1 MNRLRVLVLGIWAA
15 GLSFVMI
22 IGRYSLFIRAQLW
35 PLLLGTVLMFALLL
49 IAMFA
54 RRKIAVVRKASAA
67 VWLRSGLL
75 LLPLAYM
82 FPMISDTASA
92 SGLNSFALHKRTLG
106 LDSGP
111 DVSSGS
117 PDKIVAADSGKVVSL
132 GYILKH
138 RGKLKGHRV
147 ITEGRIF
154 RDDALPPGQVML
166 FRFVVVCCAADAMP
180 VQAVI
185 KSPATASLKDDQ
197 WVRVDGTFHLLDEE
211 GARVLEIDATRIDPI
226 PAPAQPYLSPYSF

>member
-1 MNRLRVLVLGIWAA
+1 MNRLRVLVLGIWAI
-15 GLSFVMI
+15 GLGFVLI

-35 PLLLGTVLMFALLL
+35 PLLLGTVLMFVLLL

-75 LLPLAYM
+75 LLPLGYM
-82 FPMISDTASA
+82 LPMLADPASA
-92 SGLNSFALHKRTLG
+92 SGLNSFALHKRALG
-106 LDSGP
+106 LDSGA
-111 DVSSGS
+111 DLSAGA
-117 PDKIVAADSGKVVSL
+117 PDKAAVDSNKVVSM
-132 GYILKH
+132 GYMLKH
-138 RGKLKGHRV
+138 RRKLNGHRV

-154 RDDALPPGQVML
+154 RDDTLPAGQVML

-185 KSPATASLKDDQ
+185 KSPATSSLKDDQ
-197 WVRVDGTFHLLDEE
+197 WVRVDGTFHLLNEE
-211 GARVLEIDATRIDPI
+211 GARVLQIDASKIDPI
-226 PAPAQPYLSPYSF
+226 PAPAQPYLSPYQF

>member
-1 MNRLRVLVLGIWAA
+1 MNRLRVLVLGVWAA

-92 SGLNSFALHKRTLG
+92 SGLNSFALQKRALG
-106 LDSGP
+106 LDSGA
-111 DVSSGS
+111 DVSSGA
-117 PDKIVAADSGKVVSL
+117 PDKTVAADSSKVVSMS
-132 GYILKH
+132 YILK
-138 RGKLKGHRV
+138 RRRKLNGHHV

-154 RDDALPPGQVML
+154 RDDTLPAGQVML

-185 KSPATASLKDDQ
+185 TSPATASLKDDE
-197 WVRVDGTFHLLDEE
+197 WVRVDGTFDVVDEE
-211 GARVLEIDATRIDPI
+211 GARASD
-226 PAPAQPYLSPYSF
+226 